1 MQVVQ
6 DGIKGVNQMTNEELV
21 DVWRTHFYEELE
33 LVDPGANPNSPGGDA
48 ETDSAVKFTVTST
61 YTYRDLPETAVEA
74 LGGQAGAESWL
85 ERHFR
90 YIAERLTEVAKE
102 SCIPTLPREDHLP
115 ME

>member
-1 MQVVQ
+1 
-6 DGIKGVNQMTNEELV
+6 MTNEELV

-48 ETDSAVKFTVTST
+48 ETDSAVKFTVTSN
-61 YTYRDLPETAVEA
+61 RDLPETSVEA

-85 ERHFR
+85 GRNFR